1 MLTLFYHPILSFWV
15 QQHPHND
22 NETHKNAHHHNVLHA
37 HPPESWTCILTS
49 ACWFLYS
56 SAFHAWE
63 QSHLLLL
70 TMDPSERTE
79 DKETPKVSQE
89 HTIGNPL
96 KDIVTL
102 LARDVF
108 AKADN
113 KASCSPPLTRLDD
126 HQHDSD
132 DDEEEEHSDD
142 SVKKPCKAVRVDK
155 HVPRSQETGEDS
167 LLANESFCSSVEG
180 ASHTTSTVKSSLSA
194 GYTFV
199 VALLVAAMAIYLCK
213 DESFC
218 QNKFDP
224 TFLAAKPLMASKALS
239 LLPAE
244 EDAPISGVVNM
255 CHEMFDQAV
264 LTVKTPSVASEDV
277 PLPLVKE
284 HDEHCISSAFA
295 GPFAFVQ

>member
-1 MLTLFYHPILSFWV
+1 MLTLFYHHILSFWV

-22 NETHKNAHHHNVLHA
+22 DETHKNEHHHDVLHV
-37 HPPESWTCILTS
+37 HPPESWTCIFTS

-56 SAFHAWE
+56 SACHAWE

-70 TMDPSERTE
+70 TADPSERAE
-79 DKETPKVSQE
+79 DKEPPKVIEEQ
-89 HTIGNPL
+89 TIGNPL

-102 LARDVF
+102 LAREGF

-113 KASCSPPLTRLDD
+113 KASSFPPLTRLDD

-142 SVKKPCKAVRVDK
+142 SVKKPCKAVHVDK
-155 HVPRSQETGEDS
+155 HVPRSQETDEDS

-180 ASHTTSTVKSSLSA
+180 ASHTSSTVKSSLDASCA
-194 GYTFV
+194 FV
-199 VALLVAAMAIYLCK
+199 VALLVAALAIHLCK

-224 TFLAAKPLMASKALS
+224 TFLAVKPPIASKALS
-239 LLPAE
+239 LLPAG
-244 EDAPISGVVNM
+244 EDAPIRGVVNM
-255 CHEMFDQAV
+255 CHEMFDQVV
-264 LTVKTPSVASEDV
+264 LTVKTRSVASDDV
-277 PLPLVKE
+277 ALPLVKAR
-284 HDEHCISSAFA
+284 DEHRISSAFA
-295 GPFAFVQ
+295 GPFAFV